1 MVIKSALRTRE
12 NTPDPPSSGRGKRL
26 RRGDEN
32 IGFLRQ
38 KVNITFSRKLPGG
51 YSLYAAR
58 FSKNQHTRFFGWSE
72 TPLDIFIY
80 FYGGKKT

>member
-1 MVIKSALRTRE
+1 MVIKSAQRNRE
-12 NTPDPPSSGRGKRL
+12 NTPKPPSSGRGKRL

-58 FSKNQHTRFFGWSE
+58 FSKNQKHNRFFGWSE
-72 TPLDIFIY
+72 TPLNDIY
-80 FYGGKKT
+80 SYGGK